1 MAIPT
6 NLMIGCRG
14 IVEFNGKN
22 EIIHLGH
29 DNELEDARWFD
40 TSFVRKLVYPDEVT
54 ADEKDSFNPENIIIP
69 MSESIAF
76 LLIKL
81 VVDEAKN
88 QHKL

>member
-1 MAIPT
+1 M
-6 NLMIGCRG
+6 
-14 IVEFNGKN
+14 
-22 EIIHLGH
+22 
-29 DNELEDARWFD
+29 
-40 TSFVRKLVYPDEVT
+40 T